1 MDEISLCPMTREL
14 CHAFFRGFE
23 NDPALCSD
31 PGQCTPYEYSEE
43 KADRYF
49 DAQRRPDRLNFAV
62 MHRGEPI
69 GEVKL
74 KAIDREKGECTLG
87 ICLKNDNLKGRGYGR
102 RAEELA
108 VSYALHVLG
117 LSAVNADT
125 LTANLRSRHVLE
137 KVGFRFVREDGEFCY
152 YRYEP

>member
-49 DAQRRPDRLNFAV
+49 DAQQRPDRLNFAV
-62 MHRGEPI
+62 MRRGEPI

-74 KAIDREKGECTLG
+74 KAIDREKRTCTLG
-87 ICLKNDNLKGRGYGR
+87 ICLKNGAVKGRGYGR

-108 VSYALHVLG
+108 VAYALHVLG
-117 LSAVNADT
+117 LTAVNADT

-137 KVGFRFVREDGEFCY
+137 KVGFRFVQEEGEFCY
-152 YRYEP
+152 YRYER

>member
-14 CHAFFRGFE
+14 CRAFFQGYE
-23 NDPALCSD
+23 NDPALFVD

-49 DAQRRPDRLNFAV
+49 DKQQRPDRLNLAV
-62 MHRGEPI
+62 MRRGEPI

-74 KAIDREKGECTLG
+74 KAIHREKGECEMG
-87 ICLKNDNLKGRGYGR
+87 ICMKNDAVKGRGYGR

-117 LSAVNADT
+117 LAAVNADT
-125 LTANLRSRHVLE
+125 LATNLRSQHVLE
-137 KVGFRFVREDGEFCY
+137 KIGFRFLRAEGDFKY